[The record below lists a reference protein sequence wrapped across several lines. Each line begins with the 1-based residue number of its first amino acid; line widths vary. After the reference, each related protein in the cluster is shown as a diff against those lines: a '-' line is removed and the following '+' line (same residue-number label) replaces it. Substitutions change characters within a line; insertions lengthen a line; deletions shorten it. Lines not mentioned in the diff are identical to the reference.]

1 MWDVES
7 RKWEVGL
14 ILTFNFEKLDVEGEK
29 WGLDPVMGLRNG
41 KWGLQSEN

>member
-1 MWDVES
+1 MES

-29 WGLDPVMGLRNG
+29 WGLDPVMGFRNG
-41 KWGLQSEN
+41 RWELQSED